1 MPVGATPQGG
11 LIVGAKHRT
20 QELPGLRRSSTNH
33 AERRRVS
40 NVALVCDVVSGS
52 LLCAACLI
60 ALVLNGVHPEKRT
73 VVATEEP
80 SRVSQPV
87 NQEGT
92 VIAAT
97 AGSVTARSANGY
109 TQTYLVTSNTTVIT
123 HGGSHPATAA
133 THFTI
138 NDRVVVVGTIQDG
151 MALANVVAD
160 RDAGN
165 GNGLPMDYPEGQ
177 PIPPGTA

>member
-1 MPVGATPQGG
+1 M
-11 LIVGAKHRT
+11 
-20 QELPGLRRSSTNH
+20 SS
-33 AERRRVS
+33 
-40 NVALVCDVVSGS
+40 VALLCDVVSGS

-60 ALVLNGVHPEKRT
+60 ALVLNGGVHSEKRT

-80 SRVSQPV
+80 SRASQSV

-123 HGGSHPATAA
+123 HGRSHPATAA

-138 NDRVVVVGTIQDG
+138 NDKVVVVGTIQDG

-160 RDAGN
+160 RDAGS
-165 GNGLPMDYPEGQ
+165 GSGVPMDYPEGQ
-177 PIPPGTA
+177 AIPPGTA